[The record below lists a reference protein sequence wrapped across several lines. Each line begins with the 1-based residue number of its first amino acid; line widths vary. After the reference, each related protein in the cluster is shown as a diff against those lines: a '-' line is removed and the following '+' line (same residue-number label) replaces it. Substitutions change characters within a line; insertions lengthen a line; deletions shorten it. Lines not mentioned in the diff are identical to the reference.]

1 MYDAQRTR
9 RGPSPELRNARMAVF
24 AVFASS
30 GFLVGM
36 WSGTI
41 PLVAS
46 GAGLSAGGLGVV
58 ILISSVGIV
67 AGAQVGGRAQDRA
80 GSMALCIAGIATA
93 AFGVLAMGF
102 AGDAGVLACAMT
114 IVSFGMGLN
123 DVGMNLQAVV
133 VERAYGRPIMSA
145 FHAFFSL
152 GGAAGALAVL
162 GTAALGWTVRP
173 QLGFAALLCTI
184 AVCVAGGWLVRP
196 AVEAASGADATTSVG
211 EDAAPA
217 PAPAPAPTPTP
228 TPAPAAAPGL
238 VAAAASPSAVAASA
252 GLAGAAA
259 APSTSASVAPAPSA
273 LSTARDVVVG
283 PAGWPELAPDA
294 ASAATSVV
302 RPRRMRVR
310 WTRVAVMLGA
320 CALLLMFTEGVATD
334 WSALQL
340 TQAFGAAA
348 GISAFGYGA
357 FCVSMTGGR
366 LVVDRVVAVLGPVAV
381 VRGGALL
388 GVVGLAAVLV
398 APSLWVA
405 LAGWA
410 LLGVG
415 LCGCVPQVFS
425 AAGNQPHSAVVL
437 SRVLTFGYVGIF
449 GGPALIGLLANVTSV
464 TLALLAPFAALG
476 LAAVLA
482 GAVRRSPRVA
492 SDRQEAPG
500 LVTGRPTVE

>member
-1 MYDAQRTR
+1 MYDTL
-9 RGPSPELRNARMAVF
+9 RGRKAPSPALRRARVAVF
-24 AVFASS
+24 AVFASA

-41 PLVAS
+41 PLVAA
-46 GAGLSAGGLGVV
+46 GAGVSAGGLGVV

-67 AGAQVGGRAQDRA
+67 AGAQVGGRVQGRA
-80 GSMALCIAGIATA
+80 GSVVLCIAGLATA
-93 AFGVLAMGF
+93 SFGVLAMGF

-133 VERAYGRPIMSA
+133 VERAYGKPIMSA

-173 QLGFAALLCTI
+173 QLGLAALLCTI
-184 AVCVAGGWLVRP
+184 AVSVAGGWLVRP
-196 AVEAASGADATTSVG
+196 AVEVASRPRSIVSGADAVTSVG
-211 EDAAPA
+211 EDAR
-217 PAPAPAPTPTP
+217 
-228 TPAPAAAPGL
+228 
-238 VAAAASPSAVAASA
+238 ASGGV
-252 GLAGAAA
+252 L
-259 APSTSASVAPAPSA
+259 APSA
-273 LSTARDVVVG
+273 AGDILLG
-283 PAGWPELAPDA
+283 PAGWPEFAADA
-294 ASAATSVV
+294 AHSTTSSA
-302 RPRRMRVR
+302 RPRRLPVR

-348 GISAFGYGA
+348 GLSAFGYGA
-357 FCVSMTGGR
+357 FAVAMTGGR

-388 GVVGLAAVLV
+388 GVIGLAAVLV

-410 LLGVG
+410 LLGAG

-425 AAGNQPHSAVVL
+425 AAGNQPHSGVVL

-449 GGPALIGLLANVTSV
+449 GGPALIGFVANATSV
-464 TLALLAPFAALG
+464 TVALIAPFAALM
-476 LAAVLA
+476 LAALLA
-482 GAVRRSPRVA
+482 GAVRRTPRESPVEIGP
-492 SDRQEAPG
+492 SAP
-500 LVTGRPTVE
+500 VPARPDPT

>member
-1 MYDAQRTR
+1 MYDTLHSR
-9 RGPSPELRNARMAVF
+9 RAPTPELRNARIAVF
-24 AVFASS
+24 AVFASA

-41 PLVAS
+41 PLVAK

-67 AGAQVGGRAQDRA
+67 AGAQVGGRVQGRA
-80 GSMALCIAGIATA
+80 GSMVLCIVGIVTA

-123 DVGMNLQAVV
+123 DVGMNLQAVI
-133 VERAYGRPIMSA
+133 VERAYRRPIMSA

-152 GGAAGALAVL
+152 GGVAGALAVL
-162 GTAALGWTVRP
+162 GTAALRWTVRP

-196 AVEAASGADATTSVG
+196 AAEADAATSAGAQTSTGAAS
-211 EDAAPA
+211 AAPA
-217 PAPAPAPTPTP
+217 PSEARK
-228 TPAPAAAPGL
+228 
-238 VAAAASPSAVAASA
+238 V
-252 GLAGAAA
+252 LA
-259 APSTSASVAPAPSA
+259 
-273 LSTARDVVVG
+273 G
-283 PAGWPELAPDA
+283 PAGWPEFAGDVA
-294 ASAATSVV
+294 ALTT
-302 RPRRMRVR
+302 RPPRVRVR

-320 CALLLMFTEGVATD
+320 SALLLMFAEGVATD

-348 GISAFGYGA
+348 GVSAFGYGA
-357 FCVSMTGGR
+357 FSVAMTGGR
-366 LVVDRVVAVLGPVAV
+366 LVVDRVVAALGPVVV

-388 GVVGLAAVLV
+388 GVLGLGAVLL

-449 GGPALIGLLANVTSV
+449 GGPALIGLIANATSV
-464 TLALLAPFAALG
+464 TVALLAPFAALV
-476 LAAVLA
+476 LAALLA
-482 GAVRRSPRVA
+482 VSVRALELGAEAISGLRRDASANRRLGGRSDPAPRTA
-492 SDRQEAPG
+492 ERG
-500 LVTGRPTVE
+500 

>member
-1 MYDAQRTR
+1 MYDTLHSRKAPT
-9 RGPSPELRNARMAVF
+9 PELRNARVAVF
-24 AVFASS
+24 AVFASA

-41 PLVAS
+41 PLVAK

-67 AGAQVGGRAQDRA
+67 AGAQVGGRVQGRA
-80 GSMALCIAGIATA
+80 GSLVLCVAGLATA
-93 AFGVLAMGF
+93 SFGVLAMGF

-123 DVGMNLQAVV
+123 DVGMNVQAVM

-152 GGAAGALAVL
+152 GGVAGALAVL
-162 GTAALGWTVRP
+162 GTAALGWTARP

-196 AVEAASGADATTSVG
+196 AAEAHAVTSAENGAGASIGVRP
-211 EDAAPA
+211 AAPA
-217 PAPAPAPTPTP
+217 LSEAREV
-228 TPAPAAAPGL
+228 
-238 VAAAASPSAVAASA
+238 VA
-252 GLAGAAA
+252 
-259 APSTSASVAPAPSA
+259 
-273 LSTARDVVVG
+273 G
-283 PAGWPELAPDA
+283 PAGWPQFAADVAAPTA
-294 ASAATSVV
+294 
-302 RPRRMRVR
+302 RPPRVRVR

-320 CALLLMFTEGVATD
+320 SALLLMFAEGVATD

-348 GISAFGYGA
+348 GVSAFGYGA
-357 FCVSMTGGR
+357 FSVAMTGGR
-366 LVVDRVVAVLGPVAV
+366 LVVDRVVAALGPVVV

-388 GVVGLAAVLV
+388 GVLGLGAVLL

-449 GGPALIGLLANVTSV
+449 GGPALIGLIANATSV
-464 TLALLAPFAALG
+464 TVALLAPFAALV
-476 LAAVLA
+476 LAALLA
-482 GAVRRSPRVA
+482 ESVRALELGAEAISGLRRDASADRRLGGRSDPAPRTA
-492 SDRQEAPG
+492 ERG
-500 LVTGRPTVE
+500 